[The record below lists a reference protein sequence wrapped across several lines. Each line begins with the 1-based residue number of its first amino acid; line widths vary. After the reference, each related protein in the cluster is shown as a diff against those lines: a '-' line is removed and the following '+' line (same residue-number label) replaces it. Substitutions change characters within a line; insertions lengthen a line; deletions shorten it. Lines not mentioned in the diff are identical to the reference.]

1 MESRIRMQPVLALA
15 NRLPPAAAYSAFAA
29 AGEGKVRAELAAT
42 TAGLQELVRAFD
54 RVAVAQWNQNAEIVA
69 ACGHATPLSDAGTA
83 DTDAVWTALAARARA
98 FRAYQNDVLDR
109 WFQRTQIGFAATK
122 KFKAVNVGIV
132 QQVEQILQDRPR
144 LLKRARTHRAGG
156 RMLGRPEA
164 KVARTATEDADAGR
178 TEAELVEA
186 ARAREQSETQ
196 AAVDADIYDDTDFYG
211 ELLRELIE
219 ESQRTDARGSDYDD
233 AVATTELTRLRNSL
247 RRKKHGHQLSKGRTV
262 RYDIIPELVNF
273 TAPVTTDDLQ
283 AKASEW
289 DTAQLFANLFGSGSG
304 SASQVSAA

>member
-15 NRLPPAAAYSAFAA
+15 NRLPPPATHSAFVAA
-29 AGEGKVRAELAAT
+29 PDVDAELAKA
-42 TAGLQELVRAFD
+42 TAGLQELVHAYD
-54 RVAVAQWNQNAEIVA
+54 RIAVAQWNQNAEIVA
-69 ACGHATPLSDAGTA
+69 ACGNATALPAAAEEDAA
-83 DTDAVWTALAARARA
+83 DLDALWTAMAARARA
-98 FRAYQNDVLDR
+98 FRAYQNDVLDK

-164 KVARTATEDADAGR
+164 KVARTAGAEGNDAAR

-186 ARAREQSETQ
+186 ARAREQRETQ
-196 AAVDADIYDDTDFYG
+196 AAVDPEIYDDTDFYG

-219 ESQRTDARGSDYDD
+219 ESQRTDARSSEYDD
-233 AVATTELTRLRNSL
+233 AVATTELNRLRNSL
-247 RRKKHGHQLSKGRTV
+247 RRKKHGNQLSKGRTI

-273 TAPVTTDDLQ
+273 TAPVGTDDLQ

-289 DTAQLFANLFGSGSG
+289 DTAQLFANLFGS
-304 SASQVSAA
+304 ASQATTA

>member
-15 NRLPPAAAYSAFAA
+15 NRLPPPTAHSAFAA
-29 AGEGKVRAELAAT
+29 EPEVGAGLEAVA
-42 TAGLQELVRAFD
+42 AGLQALVGAFD

-69 ACGHATPLSDAGTA
+69 ACGNATPLPVGDGNT
-83 DTDAVWTALAARARA
+83 TEAVWTALAARARA
-98 FRAYQNDVLDR
+98 FRAYQNDVLDK

-156 RMLGRPEA
+156 RVLGRPEA
-164 KVARTATEDADAGR
+164 KVARTAADAAADADK

-186 ARAREQSETQ
+186 ARAREQRDAQ
-196 AAVDADIYDDTDFYG
+196 AAVDADIYDDTDFDG

-219 ESQRTDARGSDYDD
+219 ESQRSDARGDDD
-233 AVATTELTRLRNSL
+233 ADAAATTELNRLRNSL
-247 RRKKHGHQLSKGRTV
+247 RRKKHGTQLSKGRKI

-273 TAPVTTDDLQ
+273 TAPTGTDDLQ

-289 DTAQLFANLFGSGSG
+289 DTAQLFANLFGS
-304 SASQVSAA
+304 ASQQVNA